1 MKSTNNM
8 QKKEVDKPTLE
19 QAQKAAR
26 RNNAP
31 EFIPGASPYYN
42 LYCFFI
48 DFAMVK
54 KHPSKINLPRLFSM
68 GNKFLLTYSA
78 AVRI

>member
-8 QKKEVDKPTLE
+8 QKKEVNKPTLE

-42 LYCFFI
+42 LYCFFYRLC
-48 DFAMVK
+48 
-54 KHPSKINLPRLFSM
+54 HGEETSKQDQPTASFQH
-68 GNKFLLTYSA
+68 GK
-78 AVRI
+78 